1 MATTKYNIRKGES
14 KILELPIIDENGL
27 AVDVSIPEVLNI
39 IVTLNNNNVNFAKYS
54 LNAGMGTDWG
64 TLTVDVDKVK
74 LLVTREQSKSWNT
87 GFVAATI
94 TVETSDP
101 DLTYKVYDFDSKKY
115 GFDSFLQ
122 VIDSKNAPYTLI
134 H

>member
-1 MATTKYNIRKGES
+1 MATTKYSIRKGES
-14 KILELPIIDENGL
+14 KLLELPIIDENGL
-27 AVDVSIPEVLNI
+27 AVDVSVPEVTNI
-39 IVTLNNNNVNFAKYS
+39 IVTLNGNNVTFAKYS
-54 LNAGMGTDWG
+54 LITGMGADWG

-74 LLVTREQSKSWNT
+74 LLATREQSKLWNV
-87 GFVAATI
+87 GFATATI

-115 GFDSFLQ
+115 GYDSFLQ
-122 VIDSKNAPYTLI
+122 VIDSKNATYTLI